1 MKASDKDADNN
12 ISERKVDSLMH
23 TLKVEVKGDSAFVNK
38 IFEISDLARKC
49 GNQLISVL
57 NNRLKQVYQT
67 KKYRKLCDL
76 INKNK
81 KNKELVKKYKE
92 QLEELYKQYGL
103 TKSGCEAAMNNI
115 RHRINK
121 GRKYQLGYIFAQSK
135 ADYIYIYGPA

>member
-12 ISERKVDSLMH
+12 ISERKVDSFMH

-57 NNRLKQVYQT
+57 NNRLKQVHQT

-76 INKNK
+76 IDKNK

-92 QLEELYKQYGL
+92 QLEDLYNL
-103 TKSGCEAAMNNI
+103 LP
-115 RHRINK
+115 R
-121 GRKYQLGYIFAQSK
+121 F
-135 ADYIYIYGPA
+135 

>member
-57 NNRLKQVYQT
+57 NNRLKQVHQT

-76 INKNK
+76 IDKNK

-92 QLEELYKQYGL
+92 QLEDLYKQHGL
-103 TKSGCEAAMNNI
+103 TKSGCEAAMKNI